1 MRASVLISIVL
12 GLSCAQDFSAFSV
25 VSSTT
30 DDASTTPAPETST
43 PEINLSEEEG
53 STTPVQETLYGGE
66 ASSEEEGSI
75 TPVTDKPAEEEASS
89 TSTMAF
95 STTSTTVEV
104 TTTQSTSRLTGAPED
119 SDSKASSSLFVFPI
133 ILGTV
138 LFAITF

>member
-30 DDASTTPAPETST
+30 DDTPTTATQEVSSTSDVMSTTSDDASTTPAPETST

-75 TPVTDKPAEEEASS
+75 NP
-89 TSTMAF
+89 
-95 STTSTTVEV
+95 
-104 TTTQSTSRLTGAPED
+104 APED